1 MARLGAFDKTYS
13 QRGWFDAT
21 YGDPVQGWLDATAIG
36 LQGTEAVTAY
46 GVWIQY
52 SFLSGA
58 AAAIGYRQP
67 TFVTLVAGEHN
78 APPRPTSQSVR
89 VPVATPTLEAPPQ
102 GPVGTGV
109 GYKPPMVEAQGGPPP
124 PPPPAVT
131 GPLPTSTSLRTAPVL
146 ETTVVPLPEPTP
158 TAPPQGPTPQ
168 GSRVAAPAAAPAP
181 RATEPAP
188 TPPTPTQGPTPKRRS

>member
-21 YGDPVQGWLDATAIG
+21 YGDPPQGWLDATAIG

-52 SFLSGA
+52 AFFSGIVS
-58 AAAIGYRQP
+58 AIGYRQP
-67 TFVTLVAGEHN
+67 TFVTLIAGEQST
-78 APPRPTSQSVR
+78 APQPTSQPAR
-89 VPVATPTLEAPPQ
+89 VPTAAPTPEAPTQ

-109 GYKPPMVEAQGGPPP
+109 GYKPPTVEAQGGPPA
-124 PPPPAVT
+124 PPPAVAA
-131 GPLPTSTSLRTAPVL
+131 GPMPTSTSLRTAPVL
-146 ETTVVPLPEPTP
+146 EIPSSSPVAPTP
-158 TAPPQGPTPQ
+158 AAPIQGPTAQ
-168 GSRVAAPAAAPAP
+168 GSRVTAPAAAPAP
-181 RATEPAP
+181 RTPEPAP